1 MVQLP
6 CQIGT
11 CNFRPLCCVWSGD
24 YNLEL
29 REEWVLV
36 RIVDAAWS
44 SSRRYVVVIG
54 YPAAKAALWPEL
66 DRVTGSKEGADPF
79 AGIWVLSES
88 QARML
93 CERHPERN

>member
-1 MVQLP
+1 MGPKQVDAKMVQAALL
-6 CQIGT
+6 
-11 CNFRPLCCVWSGD
+11 RLVGD
-24 YNLEL
+24 HSIEP
-29 REEWVLV
+29 REDWVSV
-36 RIVDAAWS
+36 RMFDAAWS

-66 DRVTGSKEGADPF
+66 DSVTGGKEGADPF

-88 QARML
+88 QARIL